1 MGSLGML
8 FYVIE
13 CFPVN
18 LENLAANAVGSA
30 QLCRVNEQVQG
41 DGGLVAV
48 ALGKAAH
55 EVHEVGALD
64 AQGAQVGDGLP
75 QVSCLVSYGLLEVS
89 EGVDLVGSCGGDLA
103 PEDIQLD
110 FDAEQRLQNAIVQV
124 ASDAAA
130 LGFNGASS

>member
-41 DGGLVAV
+41 YGGLVAV

-55 EVHEVGALD
+55 EVHQVGALD

-75 QVSCLVSYGLLEVS
+75 QVSGLVSYGLLDVG
-89 EGVDLVGSCGGDLA
+89 EGVVGLVSSGGG
-103 PEDIQLD
+103 E
-110 FDAEQRLQNAIVQV
+110 R
-124 ASDAAA
+124 A
-130 LGFNGASS
+130 LEGLLHA